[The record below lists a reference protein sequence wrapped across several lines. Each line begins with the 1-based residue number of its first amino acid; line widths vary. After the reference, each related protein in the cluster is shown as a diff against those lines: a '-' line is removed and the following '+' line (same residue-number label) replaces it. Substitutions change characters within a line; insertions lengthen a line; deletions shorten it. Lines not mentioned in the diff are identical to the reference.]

1 MNWLYNTSILYRG
14 KAIKIFTA
22 FPMLYPRNASH
33 SRFTEESLIMHILI
47 YKYMNVYIC
56 TLMHINIYT
65 YIYIYIYVYM
75 YIYIYIY
82 LYI

>member
-33 SRFTEESLIMHILI
+33 SRFTEESLI
-47 YKYMNVYIC
+47 NAYID
-56 TLMHINIYT
+56 L
-65 YIYIYIYVYM
+65 
-75 YIYIYIY
+75 
-82 LYI
+82 